1 MIFSFVFFHLYNQN
15 LRKFLVWSIRLQHL
29 FIKNNK
35 LGPIYVRVTLH
46 FPEKCHEGPHGDLYR
61 STVTGSA

>member
-15 LRKFLVWSIRLQHL
+15 LGKFLVWSIRLQHL

-35 LGPIYVRVTLH
+35 
-46 FPEKCHEGPHGDLYR
+46 
-61 STVTGSA
+61 